1 LLIRAAAAR
10 RREGLVNL
18 EKVVFGFFVLLAATL
33 NLGFFIGDIQDP
45 ALHNPYE
52 LFAAVVVS
60 LIATVLKFGDRT
72 QIGAVHLATSLV
84 ADLQLIGATLAFGYA
99 EYVSSVGMNPAWTA
113 SVVSLSGGALLAN
126 LVSVVLLVVETVSFH
141 RG

>member
-1 LLIRAAAAR
+1 
-10 RREGLVNL
+10 VNL

-33 NLGFFIGDIQDP
+33 NFGFFIGDLEDP
-45 ALHNPYE
+45 ALHNVYE

-84 ADLQLIGATLAFGYA
+84 ADLQLIAATIVWTYA
-99 EYVSSVGMNPAWTA
+99 AHISGEGLTAVMMA
-113 SVVSLSGGALLAN
+113 SVVSLSGGALFAN
-126 LVSVVLLVVETVSFH
+126 VVSVVLLVVETVSFH
-141 RG
+141 RRQ

>member
-1 LLIRAAAAR
+1 MRSGSAR
-10 RREGLVNL
+10 LGGMNL

-33 NLGFFIGDIQDP
+33 NFGFFIGDISKP
-45 ALHNPYE
+45 ALHNVYE

-84 ADLQLIGATLAFGYA
+84 ADLQLITAAVVWAIA
-99 EYVSSVGMNPAWTA
+99 ENVSEAGMTEHAMA

-141 RG
+141 RR